1 MFVEE
6 MRRADADWQL
16 VTYAHAGHGF
26 TRKDAASTGIPG
38 VFYEERADHRSW
50 TAMKAFFGEIFA
62 GG

>member
-6 MRRADADWQL
+6 MRRADADRQL

-38 VFYEERADHRSW
+38 FFYEERADHRSW
-50 TAMKAFFGEIFA
+50 TAMKAFFAEIFA
-62 GG
+62 GT